1 MILGIDVGE
10 MVGVMNSQG
19 ASACWNLKN
28 LASTQHEGAMHLAFQ
43 SKLDKILGSKK
54 KNYTHVAIE
63 IATYSLAAKGFNEA
77 AKVSELI
84 GIVLWCAAKHKTK
97 LIRLAPGAVRMMAT
111 GNGNS
116 TRKELLQAAIAGG
129 VELKNEHIA
138 TAYWVVCT
146 ARQML
151 NR

>member
-1 MILGIDVGE
+1 MILGIDIGE
-10 MVGVMNSQG
+10 MVGVVNSEG

-28 LASTQHEGAMHLAFQ
+28 LAITQHEGAMHLAFQ
-43 SKLDKILGSKK
+43 GKLDKILGSKK

-63 IATYSLAAKGFNEA
+63 IASFSMTTNGFNEA
-77 AKVSELI
+77 AKVSELV
-84 GIVLWCAAKHKTK
+84 GIVLGCAAKHKTK
-97 LIRLAPGAVRMMAT
+97 LIRLAPSAVRMMAT
-111 GNGNS
+111 GKGNS
-116 TRKELLQAAIAGG
+116 TRKDLLNAAISGG

-146 ARQML
+146 ARQLL

>member
-10 MVGVMNSQG
+10 MVGVANSQG
-19 ASACWNLKN
+19 ASACWNLRN
-28 LASTQHEGAMHLAFQ
+28 LANTQHEGAMHLALQ
-43 SKLDKILGSKK
+43 IKLDKIIGGKK
-54 KNYTHVAIE
+54 KGYTHVAIE
-63 IATYSLAAKGFNEA
+63 IANFSMTTNGFTEA

-84 GIVLWCAAKHKTK
+84 GIVIGCAAKHKVK
-97 LIRLAPGAVRMMAT
+97 LIRLAPSAVRMMAT
-111 GNGNS
+111 GKGNS
-116 TRKELLQAAIAGG
+116 TRKDLLSAAISGG

-146 ARQML
+146 ARQLL